1 MKISFNVN
9 SQIKVLE
16 LRPNETLLSVLRNND
31 YTEVKCGCSEG
42 ECGACL
48 VLLDEKPVNS
58 CQVLAMSVRD
68 KKIKTVKGIGTLYL
82 PHLIQKA
89 FVEAGADQCGFCSP
103 GMVVASYSILK
114 ETNNKPT
121 KEDIMRGLDGN
132 LCRCTGY
139 VKIVEAVANAAK
151 TSLTEETQA
160 PEAVCTDM

>member
-1 MKISFNVN
+1 MKISININ
-9 SQIKVLE
+9 SRLKELE
-16 LRPNETLLSVLRNND
+16 VKPNETLLSALRNNG

-58 CQVLAMSVRD
+58 CQVLAMSIRNKQV
-68 KKIKTVKGIGTLYL
+68 KTVKGIGTLYL

-103 GMVVASYSILK
+103 GMIVASYSILK
-114 ETNNKPT
+114 ETGNRPS
-121 KEDIMRGLDGN
+121 KEDIRRGLDGN

-139 VKIVEAVANAAK
+139 VKIIEAVGMAAEK
-151 TSLTEETQA
+151 SLQEETQK
-160 PEAVCTDM
+160 PEAVCTNM